1 MQGILNV
8 YSSKCGWC
16 KNSQHIYPMQRLTYF
31 VKGSITVQLT
41 YCLVLCFAYAELT
54 TDLLV
59 WSDANQSNRRSSKQW
74 HFPLWAKWVWSCLT
88 QLGMID
94 RGLNVPF
101 KAYFHAW
108 MIVLLKVMLKTT
120 TCDRMTSTSRYSIML
135 LICKK
140 FYAANPEPVSRF
152 NLHPNRDAL
161 APSDTCGISN
171 VTVFTRF
178 VRPFSSYISVP
189 CGLCVNNN
197 YVRKVRLQMGTLHSK
212 VYRVDHT

>member
-31 VKGSITVQLT
+31 VKGSITAQLT

-59 WSDANQSNRRSSKQW
+59 WSDANQSNRRSAKQW

-120 TCDRMTSTSRYSIML
+120 TCDWMTSTSRYSIL
-135 LICKK
+135 LLVCKK
-140 FYAANPEPVSRF
+140 FYAANPEPIRIASKEWVWLGF
-152 NLHPNRDAL
+152 AFLFDV
-161 APSDTCGISN
+161 CG
-171 VTVFTRF
+171 TGTGKFYCPKHL
-178 VRPFSSYISVP
+178 PFHI
-189 CGLCVNNN
+189 LNN
-197 YVRKVRLQMGTLHSK
+197 T
-212 VYRVDHT
+212 